1 MPADHAIVDWG
12 TSNFRI
18 WLLDRDGE
26 ILAEQRS
33 NEGMIHTSANG
44 FASVLES
51 HLAALGADEQL
62 PVMVCGMAGSRQGWH
77 EAPYL
82 DLPAHLASLAEKS
95 VKVPAIARSVHILP
109 GLAQRNSRAPD
120 VMRGEETQLLG
131 AAMLRPD
138 LFSAGTAACMPGTH
152 SKWVRLEKE
161 RVTGF
166 ATFMTGELYN
176 FAASH
181 SILSSMIAANAGFD
195 PADAGFAA
203 AVRDSFTDPASIAN
217 RLFSA
222 RPARLLGFCQDE
234 AAAPATSGALI
245 GLELAGARAF
255 HEAARQLLLIA
266 SGRMAQVYHAAFEAI
281 GLPHEVVDADIA
293 VRAGLH
299 SACINLWPE
308 TSARRL
314 GATRA

>member
-1 MPADHAIVDWG
+1 MEPQDSRLTPG
-12 TSNFRI
+12 RI
-18 WLLDRDGE
+18 A
-26 ILAEQRS
+26 LA
-33 NEGMIHTSANG
+33 
-44 FASVLES
+44 V
-51 HLAALGADEQL
+51 LGAL
-62 PVMVCGMAGSRQGWH
+62 
-77 EAPYL
+77 L
-82 DLPAHLASLAEKS
+82 L
-95 VKVPAIARSVHILP
+95 LP
-109 GLAQRNSRAPD
+109 GLCGAVFMGGLLFEHLDRKSLEMGEFDLLVWLIAQPSYHFGCLVLYFIARQ
-120 VMRGEETQLLG
+120 RGPGPWQSAARIAALAGLLARSG
-131 AAMLRPD
+131 GRDAIVCL
-138 LFSAGTAACMPGTH
+138 PGTH